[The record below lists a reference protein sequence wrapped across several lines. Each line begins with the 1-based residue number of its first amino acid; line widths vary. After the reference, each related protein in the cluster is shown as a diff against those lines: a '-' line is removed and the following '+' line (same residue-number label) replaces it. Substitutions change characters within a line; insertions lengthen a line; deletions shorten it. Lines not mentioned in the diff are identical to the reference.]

1 MLLRQVYRWCYGNL
15 RFVFDAMSKHDKHM
29 LGVVEVF
36 TFYFTFAAQVVVI
49 TNAVKK

>member
-1 MLLRQVYRWCYGNL
+1 
-15 RFVFDAMSKHDKHM
+15 MSKHDKRM

-49 TNAVKK
+49 TNAVKKYDANIIVVIE